1 MTLLSLRSRQA
12 RRDTFDAAERTLISS
27 VEMRAPAR
35 RIAYW
40 AVFAALL
47 TLTVTTFFP
56 LYWMYSGAL
65 KDSRE
70 LIRLPPTLWPQ
81 VTHWDNFAT
90 AWSHLNYTRY
100 FRNTVILAVG
110 AWVIQ
115 MVVSVP
121 AAFSLSKLK
130 PAFGNVLLTMF
141 LSTLMVPSMAYLIPQ
156 YLTVVRLPILNIPL
170 IDTWWGVWL
179 PGAASAFNLFVLKNF
194 FDEIPNELIDAAK
207 IDGANALQLL
217 TRMILPLSKPV
228 IGVITIFT
236 FIGAWKDFFWP
247 FLVLSKIELQ
257 PIMVALWRLTARA
270 QEPLHLIIAGLA
282 IASTPPI
289 IAFLFF
295 QKQIIRG
302 ITLTGLKG

>member
-1 MTLLSLRSRQA
+1 MATFSIRSRLMQ
-12 RRDTFDAAERTLISS
+12 RDTFDAAERTLISP

-35 RIAYW
+35 RAAYW
-40 AVFAALL
+40 MVFAALL
-47 TLTVTTFFP
+47 TLTITTFFP

-100 FRNTVILAVG
+100 FRNTAILAVG

-115 MVVSVP
+115 MLVSVP

-130 PAFGNVLLTMF
+130 PAFGNIVLTLF

-179 PGAASAFNLFVLKNF
+179 PQAASAFNIFVLKNF
-194 FDEIPNELIDAAK
+194 FDEIPNELIDAAR

-217 TRMILPLSKPV
+217 TRMVLPLSRPV

-247 FLVLSKIELQ
+247 FLILSKIELQ